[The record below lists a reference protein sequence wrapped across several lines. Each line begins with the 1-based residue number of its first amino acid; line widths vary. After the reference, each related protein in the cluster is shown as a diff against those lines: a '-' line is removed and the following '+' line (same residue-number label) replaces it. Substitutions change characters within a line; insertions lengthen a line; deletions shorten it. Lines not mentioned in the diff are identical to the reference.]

1 MMMLGNV
8 DRREI
13 KMQEMDTYIVV
24 IPSPAFRIIFHLLH
38 FDKKDIGENADIA
51 IESMNLCSF
60 RITIRLRYPAQIS
73 GPDIRP
79 RYPAQI
85 SGSDIRLRYS
95 GNHRI
100 HYTVI
105 PRVNGLKPF
114 THFMNAHALAPICL
128 R

>member
-1 MMMLGNV
+1 MMLGYV

-38 FDKKDIGENADIA
+38 SNKKDIGMNADIA
-51 IESMNLCSF
+51 IESLNLCSF
-60 RITIRLRYPAQIS
+60 RITFRLTIRLRYP
-73 GPDIRP
+73 
-79 RYPAQI
+79 
-85 SGSDIRLRYS
+85 

-105 PRVNGLKPF
+105 PRVIGLKPF
-114 THFMNAHALAPICL
+114 THFMNAHALAPKCL

>member
-1 MMMLGNV
+1 
-8 DRREI
+8 
-13 KMQEMDTYIVV
+13 MDTYIVV

-60 RITIRLRYPAQIS
+60 RITFRLTIRLRYP
-73 GPDIRP
+73 
-79 RYPAQI
+79 
-85 SGSDIRLRYS
+85 

-105 PRVNGLKPF
+105 PRVIGLKPF
-114 THFMNAHALAPICL
+114 THFMNAHALAPKCL

>member
-1 MMMLGNV
+1 
-8 DRREI
+8 
-13 KMQEMDTYIVV
+13 MDTYILV

-60 RITIRLRYPAQIS
+60 RITFRLTIRLRYP
-73 GPDIRP
+73 
-79 RYPAQI
+79 
-85 SGSDIRLRYS
+85 

-105 PRVNGLKPF
+105 PRVIGLKPF
-114 THFMNAHALAPICL
+114 THFMNAHALAPKCL

>member
-51 IESMNLCSF
+51 IESLNLCSF
-60 RITIRLRYPAQIS
+60 RITF
-73 GPDIRP
+73 
-79 RYPAQI
+79 
-85 SGSDIRLRYS
+85 RLRYS

-114 THFMNAHALAPICL
+114 THFMNAHALAPKCL

>member
-1 MMMLGNV
+1 
-8 DRREI
+8 
-13 KMQEMDTYIVV
+13 MDTYIVV

-38 FDKKDIGENADIA
+38 SNKKDIGENADIA
-51 IESMNLCSF
+51 IESLYLCSF

-73 GPDIRP
+73 D
-79 RYPAQI
+79 
-85 SGSDIRLRYS
+85 SDIRLRYS
-95 GNHRI
+95 ENHRI

-114 THFMNAHALAPICL
+114 THFMNAHALAPKCL

>member
-1 MMMLGNV
+1 MMLGNV

-60 RITIRLRYPAQIS
+60 RITIRLRYP
-73 GPDIRP
+73 
-79 RYPAQI
+79 
-85 SGSDIRLRYS
+85 

-114 THFMNAHALAPICL
+114 THFMNAHALAPKCL

>member
-38 FDKKDIGENADIA
+38 SNKKDIGENADIA
-51 IESMNLCSF
+51 IEGLNLCSF

-73 GPDIRP
+73 GKSYNSLYGYSSCNRAQAL
-79 RYPAQI
+79 YPI
-85 SGSDIRLRYS
+85 L
-95 GNHRI
+95 
-100 HYTVI
+100 
-105 PRVNGLKPF
+105 
-114 THFMNAHALAPICL
+114 
-128 R
+128 

>member
-13 KMQEMDTYIVV
+13 KMQEMDTFIVV
-24 IPSPAFRIIFHLLH
+24 IPSPAFRIIFHLQH

-51 IESMNLCSF
+51 IESLNLCSF
-60 RITIRLRYPAQIS
+60 RITFRRRYPAQIS
-73 GPDIRP
+73 GADIRR
-79 RYPAQI
+79 RYP
-85 SGSDIRLRYS
+85 

-114 THFMNAHALAPICL
+114 TQFYERSRPRPNML
-128 R
+128 

>member
-1 MMMLGNV
+1 
-8 DRREI
+8 
-13 KMQEMDTYIVV
+13 MDTYIVV

-51 IESMNLCSF
+51 IESLNLCSV
-60 RITIRLRYPAQIS
+60 RITIQLRYPAQIS
-73 GPDIRP
+73 
-79 RYPAQI
+79 
-85 SGSDIRLRYS
+85 SSDIRLRYS

-105 PRVNGLKPF
+105 PRVIGLKPF
-114 THFMNAHALAPICL
+114 THFMNAHTLAPICL

>member
-1 MMMLGNV
+1 
-8 DRREI
+8 
-13 KMQEMDTYIVV
+13 MDTYIVV

-51 IESMNLCSF
+51 IEGLNLCSF
-60 RITIRLRYPAQIS
+60 RITIRL
-73 GPDIRP
+73 

-114 THFMNAHALAPICL
+114 TPFYERSRPRPKMLEVIVSGRL
-128 R
+128 

>member
-1 MMMLGNV
+1 MMMLGYV

-13 KMQEMDTYIVV
+13 KMQEMDTYILV

-73 GPDIRP
+73 D
-79 RYPAQI
+79 
-85 SGSDIRLRYS
+85 SDIRLRYS
-95 GNHRI
+95 ENHRI

>member
-51 IESMNLCSF
+51 IESLNLCSF

-73 GPDIRP
+73 GSDIQL

-85 SGSDIRLRYS
+85 FGKS
-95 GNHRI
+95 
-100 HYTVI
+100 
-105 PRVNGLKPF
+105 
-114 THFMNAHALAPICL
+114 
-128 R
+128 

>member
-1 MMMLGNV
+1 
-8 DRREI
+8 
-13 KMQEMDTYIVV
+13 MDTYIVV

-51 IESMNLCSF
+51 IEGLNLCSF
-60 RITIRLRYPAQIS
+60 RITIRL
-73 GPDIRP
+73 

-114 THFMNAHALAPICL
+114 THFMNAHALAPKCL

>member
-38 FDKKDIGENADIA
+38 SNKKDIGENADIA
-51 IESMNLCSF
+51 IESLNLCSF
-60 RITIRLRYPAQIS
+60 RSP
-73 GPDIRP
+73 
-79 RYPAQI
+79 
-85 SGSDIRLRYS
+85 SGSDIWLRYP

-100 HYTVI
+100 
-105 PRVNGLKPF
+105 
-114 THFMNAHALAPICL
+114 L
-128 R
+128 RFFLV

>member
-1 MMMLGNV
+1 
-8 DRREI
+8 
-13 KMQEMDTYIVV
+13 MQEMDTYIVV

-38 FDKKDIGENADIA
+38 SNKKDIGENADIA
-51 IESMNLCSF
+51 IESLNLCSF
-60 RITIRLRYPAQIS
+60 RIT
-73 GPDIRP
+73 
-79 RYPAQI
+79 
-85 SGSDIRLRYS
+85 IRLRYS

-114 THFMNAHALAPICL
+114 THFMNAHALAPKCL

>member
-1 MMMLGNV
+1 
-8 DRREI
+8 
-13 KMQEMDTYIVV
+13 MDTYIVV
-24 IPSPAFRIIFHLLH
+24 IPSPAFCIIFHLLH

-60 RITIRLRYPAQIS
+60 RITFRITIRLRYP
-73 GPDIRP
+73 
-79 RYPAQI
+79 
-85 SGSDIRLRYS
+85 

-114 THFMNAHALAPICL
+114 TPFYERSRPRPKMLEIKVSGRL
-128 R
+128 

>member
-8 DRREI
+8 DRRGI

-24 IPSPAFRIIFHLLH
+24 IPSPALRIIFHLLH

-51 IESMNLCSF
+51 IESLNLCSF
-60 RITIRLRYPAQIS
+60 RIT
-73 GPDIRP
+73 
-79 RYPAQI
+79 
-85 SGSDIRLRYS
+85 IRLRYS

-114 THFMNAHALAPICL
+114 THFMNAHALAPKCL

>member
-8 DRREI
+8 DRKEI
-13 KMQEMDTYIVV
+13 KMQEMDTYSVV

-51 IESMNLCSF
+51 IDIMNLCSF

-73 GPDIRP
+73 D
-79 RYPAQI
+79 
-85 SGSDIRLRYS
+85 SDIRLRYS
-95 GNHRI
+95 ENHRI

-114 THFMNAHALAPICL
+114 THFMNAHALAPKCL